1 MNPAKKIAL
10 KIAIGAAGMA
20 ALSFSAALALK
31 VAKK

>member
-10 KIAIGAAGMA
+10 KIAIGAA